1 MGHKKTPGLYKRTGV
16 WHIDKQFR
24 GNRLC
29 ESTGESDLGKAEQYL
44 ARRIEEI
51 RQAGVYGVRPQR
63 TFQQAATKFL
73 TDEIAMGQRR
83 SLDRYAQAMKLLDPY
98 IGKLPLH
105 QVHMGTLTP
114 YIQDRLRAKKK
125 PATINRDMAVV
136 RRVLNLA
143 ARLWRDEYGLTWL
156 ETPPLIQ
163 MLSNKE
169 ARKPYPLSWEEQR
182 MLFGELPGH
191 LERMALFKV
200 NTGTREQ
207 EVCNLRWDWEVAV
220 PELGTSVFIVP
231 AEFVKNG
238 EERLIVL
245 NRIAKSIVEEQR
257 GKHAELV
264 FTYEG
269 RKLGKLHTSA
279 WNRARAKAAKKYTTE
294 SGKPCLEGLRKIRVH
309 DLKHTFGRRLR
320 AAGVSFEDRQ
330 DLLGHRSARITTH
343 YSGSELQTLIEA
355 ADKACGDGS
364 RKSPALVV
372 LKRA

>member
-1 MGHKKTPGLYKRTGV
+1 M
-16 WHIDKQFR
+16 
-24 GNRLC
+24 
-29 ESTGESDLGKAEQYL
+29 
-44 ARRIEEI
+44 
-51 RQAGVYGVRPQR
+51 
-63 TFQQAATKFL
+63 
-73 TDEIAMGQRR
+73 
-83 SLDRYAQAMKLLDPY
+83 
-98 IGKLPLH
+98 
-105 QVHMGTLTP
+105 
-114 YIQDRLRAKKK
+114 
-125 PATINRDMAVV
+125 

-143 ARLWRDEYGLTWL
+143 ARLLRDEYGLTWL

-182 MLFGELPGH
+182 KLFDELPGH

-269 RKLGKLHTSA
+269 HKLGKPYQRVEPGESEGGQEVRQRVWQAVPGGVTQDPSA
-279 WNRARAKAAKKYTTE
+279 
-294 SGKPCLEGLRKIRVH
+294 
-309 DLKHTFGRRLR
+309 
-320 AAGVSFEDRQ
+320 
-330 DLLGHRSARITTH
+330 
-343 YSGSELQTLIEA
+343 
-355 ADKACGDGS
+355 
-364 RKSPALVV
+364 
-372 LKRA
+372 